1 MLNKP
6 LTVQIPHFLS
16 ISLPLKLHSHISLT
30 VNELKE
36 KIEFLQIKADKV
48 RAKYEHDERLINLQK

>member
-6 LTVQIPHFLS
+6 LTVQISHFP
-16 ISLPLKLHSHISLT
+16 IHIFTSHISLT